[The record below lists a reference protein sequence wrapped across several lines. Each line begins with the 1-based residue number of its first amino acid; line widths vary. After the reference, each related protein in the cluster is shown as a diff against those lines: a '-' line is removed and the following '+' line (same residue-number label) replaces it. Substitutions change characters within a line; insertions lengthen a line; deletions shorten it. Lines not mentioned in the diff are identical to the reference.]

1 MSGSISLNRVEQGVE
16 EGKARGGQGR
26 YVNRSRH
33 GRGAS
38 PVRRRLSTSTPTNR
52 R

>member
-26 YVNRSRH
+26 YV
-33 GRGAS
+33 
-38 PVRRRLSTSTPTNR
+38 
-52 R
+52 